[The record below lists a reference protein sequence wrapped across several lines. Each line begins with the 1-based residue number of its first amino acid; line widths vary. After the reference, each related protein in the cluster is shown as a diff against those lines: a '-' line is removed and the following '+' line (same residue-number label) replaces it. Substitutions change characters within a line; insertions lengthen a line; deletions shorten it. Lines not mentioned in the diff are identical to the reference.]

1 MLWNLLIFG
10 LIANVFAASSK
21 RDDYS
26 SSSSSGNSQSVSFP
40 SSSYSSSNSGSS
52 GYTSGSSSY
61 GSAGSPTYT
70 SGSSGYSSGSSAYG
84 TGSSSYGTG
93 NKAYSSGGSPG
104 YASSSTSTGSVSSQ
118 PASQGNLYYYYY
130 PVQQK
135 PQDGSSYV
143 AQGSSSAGSY
153 SSSTGEDNYDS
164 GSSAAVAYGNQ
175 VAAAGNGDYE
185 AQESNYNG
193 AVSPLDANYGTAS
206 LGSLGGF
213 NAGSF
218 GSNGLVGGGGYNSA
232 ASAQVG
238 YVASAPG
245 VGYGSGS
252 YGNNLVGYPASY
264 GAGYGYPQSPEFNG
278 GKRFGLSSLIM
289 PMLALAGLGLLIPT
303 VTSLG
308 SRTKKTK
315 RSLNDPTSFSSIGE
329 RLDRY
334 LAIYRSA
341 TESEEC
347 ISRIICELGNTMT
360 DVTGK
365 STILTI
371 LEKVVPSWMK
381 QKMGVFKN
389 AVLSRDAGKCRKY
402 KC

>member
-10 LIANVFAASSK
+10 MIAGVFSASSK
-21 RDDYS
+21 RDDYTS
-26 SSSSSGNSQSVSFP
+26 NSSGSSQSVSFP
-40 SSSYSSSNSGSS
+40 SSSYSSSSGTS
-52 GYTSGSSSY
+52 GYSSGSSSY
-61 GSAGSPTYT
+61 GSSGSPTYT
-70 SGSSGYSSGSSAYG
+70 SGSSGYSSGSSTYG
-84 TGSSSYGTG
+84 TGSSYGTN
-93 NKAYSSGGSPG
+93 NKAYSSGGTSG
-104 YASSSTSTGSVSSQ
+104 YASSASTSTGSVSSQ

-130 PVQQK
+130 PVQEK
-135 PQDGSSYV
+135 PQDGNSFV

-153 SSSTGEDNYDS
+153 SSSSDNYD
-164 GSSAAVAYGNQ
+164 GSSNAAAYGNQ
-175 VAAAGNGDYE
+175 VAGTGNGDYE
-185 AQESNYNG
+185 AQESSFSG
-193 AVSPLDANYGTAS
+193 AVSPLDANYGAAG

-213 NAGSF
+213 GAGSF
-218 GSNGLVGGGGYNSA
+218 GSNGLVGGGGYAAA
-232 ASAQVG
+232 ASAPAG
-238 YVASAPG
+238 YAAAAPSVAYS
-245 VGYGSGS
+245 SGG
-252 YGNNLVGYPASY
+252 YGNNLVGYAQQY
-264 GAGYGYPQSPEFNG
+264 GGYGYPQSPEYNG

-303 VTSLG
+303 VTNLG

-315 RSLNDPTSFSSIGE
+315 RSLNDPTSFSSLGE

-347 ISRIICELGNTMT
+347 VSRIVCELGNTMT
-360 DVTGK
+360 DMGGK
-365 STILTI
+365 TMILSI

-389 AVLSRDAGKCRKY
+389 AVLSSDAGKCRKY